1 MVKWIYYIMTSI
13 YQCHCTNNIY
23 SRLQLAR
30 LNLGFLLFGILELS
44 PFLFSR
50 FNCSVYKYNHI
61 FNLFYFHFGYISR
74 KCASDVMFALW
85 ALLISWLNLA
95 AFQSSFSEIL
105 IYFYTKGNSVCA
117 VYLHCYCFYYKNR
130 QTKICH
136 NR

>member
-1 MVKWIYYIMTSI
+1 MTSI

-30 LNLGFLLFGILELS
+30 LNLVFLLFGILELS

-74 KCASDVMFALW
+74 KCASDVMFAIVSIIDQLTESGCVSILVFGNPNLFLHKGEFCMCRVLT
-85 ALLISWLNLA
+85 LLLFL
-95 AFQSSFSEIL
+95 L
-105 IYFYTKGNSVCA
+105 
-117 VYLHCYCFYYKNR
+117 
-130 QTKICH
+130 
-136 NR
+136 

>member
-1 MVKWIYYIMTSI
+1 MLIKDGKINILYHDYSI

-30 LNLGFLLFGILELS
+30 LNLVFLLFGILELS

-95 AFQSSFSEIL
+95 GVSIL
-105 IYFYTKGNSVCA
+105 VFGNPNLFLHKGEFCMCRV
-117 VYLHCYCFYYKNR
+117 LTLLLFLL
-130 QTKICH
+130 
-136 NR
+136 